1 MVNSESNISSA
12 DKRKVNPVNVRK
24 TSSIMRN
31 DNNIKFKAFALRDL
45 QESKIATLA
54 STCNRQ
60 GL

>member
-12 DKRKVNPVNVRK
+12 DKRTVNPVNVRK

-45 QESKIATLA
+45 QE
-54 STCNRQ
+54 
-60 GL
+60 

>member
-24 TSSIMRN
+24 TSSIMCN

-45 QESKIATLA
+45 QE
-54 STCNRQ
+54 
-60 GL
+60 